1 MRLVF
6 RVGEYQTMRI
16 LLASA
21 AATSFAFAAT
31 PAFAQYG
38 GSPTDQVEGA
48 PADVST
54 APSPDD
60 QGMTAEAPDEVLAPD
75 VDADPD
81 MDADADTEMDTDPGS
96 MAGKVEGGEGEDYAL
111 ADVDAGMDIDADAD
125 ADADVDADVNAD
137 VGVDAGIEAGELQP
151 PAPDEADEPGDEAAE
166 QAAPAEDVDSSCRRS
181 DGTTGAIVGGGAG
194 ALVGREIG
202 RDGRHYRHRGH
213 GGGTAGTIIGG
224 VIGAVVG
231 SAIERSA
238 DQQRCR

>member
-21 AATSFAFAAT
+21 AAASFAFAAT

-111 ADVDAGMDIDADAD
+111 ADVDAGMDIDADAEV
-125 ADADVDADVNAD
+125 DADVDAD